1 MDEQK
6 ETRAE
11 QMGIMGASLSELKG
25 GSRSPAGSQLDP
37 EPVEYKRQ
45 TERDRDTQRDRDTER
60 DRER

>member
-25 GSRSPAGSQLDP
+25 GSRSPAGSQPDP

-45 TERDRDTQRDRDTER
+45 TERERQRHTETER